1 MLCRLLLLLNIFAAT
16 VINSV
21 LVCVCVCVH
30 SSSAVCILHS
40 EFYAVVIVSLLV
52 LHRHRQNTTETVVVV
67 DSSQKHLTVSSSS
80 SETPNHESR
89 EEEEP
94 LLVRRL
100 LCLLHCLSSVISSG
114 ASVLTPCVSSS
125 SFLCFPT
132 FVSTHTK
139 HTLQKVVCSM
149 NTSVC
154 SWNFFFSLLLC
165 VCFVC
170 TSSSFFIFYCSK
182 FFFHFFVHTFFWH
195 PLRSPRH
202 LSSTCVLSLTVQ
214 NQHWLCCTSAFPFD
228 FSSHCVSQVQFAYL
242 IWYHLLA
249 GADVVAFLFSVLFI
263 CSVHT
268 FHFVRWCDYI
278 CACVQQC
285 WHQAM
290 INRTSLNSYGRSS
303 SSSNEGTVFWACV
316 CEHYQFF
323 FLFADHYITL
333 LINIIISGQQLQY
346 NNGCC

>member
-1 MLCRLLLLLNIFAAT
+1 MPAT
-16 VINSV
+16 LSV
-21 LVCVCVCVH
+21 LCYQQRSKCLNTVCVFFFFPLFSYVCLNTHQTHTSKSSLFNEHFCRQLKLFLFSTSLCVFCVH
-30 SSSAVCILHS
+30 FL
-40 EFYAVVIVSLLV
+40 FF
-52 LHRHRQNTTETVVVV
+52 
-67 DSSQKHLTVSSSS
+67 
-80 SETPNHESR
+80 
-89 EEEEP
+89 
-94 LLVRRL
+94 
-100 LCLLHCLSSVISSG
+100 LS
-114 ASVLTPCVSSS
+114 
-125 SFLCFPT
+125 
-132 FVSTHTK
+132 
-139 HTLQKVVCSM
+139 
-149 NTSVC
+149 
-154 SWNFFFSLLLC
+154 
-165 VCFVC
+165 
-170 TSSSFFIFYCSK
+170 FYCLK
-182 FFFHFFVHTFFWH
+182 FFFHFFCAHIFCH
-195 PLRSPRH
+195 PHWPPCH
-202 LSSTCVLSLTVQ
+202 LSSICVLSLTVQ
-214 NQHWLCCTSAFPFD
+214 NQHWLCCTFAFPFD

-316 CEHYQFF
+316 CEHYHFF

-333 LINIIISGQQLQY
+333 LINIISGQQLQY

>member
-80 SETPNHESR
+80 SETPNHEFR

-94 LLVRRL
+94 LLIRRL
-100 LCLLHCLSSVISSG
+100 LCLLHCLFSVISSG

-125 SFLCFPT
+125 SSFLCFPK

-154 SWNFFFSLLLC
+154 S
-165 VCFVC
+165 
-170 TSSSFFIFYCSK
+170 
-182 FFFHFFVHTFFWH
+182 
-195 PLRSPRH
+195 
-202 LSSTCVLSLTVQ
+202 
-214 NQHWLCCTSAFPFD
+214 
-228 FSSHCVSQVQFAYL
+228 
-242 IWYHLLA
+242 
-249 GADVVAFLFSVLFI
+249 
-263 CSVHT
+263 
-268 FHFVRWCDYI
+268 
-278 CACVQQC
+278 
-285 WHQAM
+285 
-290 INRTSLNSYGRSS
+290 
-303 SSSNEGTVFWACV
+303 
-316 CEHYQFF
+316 
-323 FLFADHYITL
+323 
-333 LINIIISGQQLQY
+333 
-346 NNGCC
+346 